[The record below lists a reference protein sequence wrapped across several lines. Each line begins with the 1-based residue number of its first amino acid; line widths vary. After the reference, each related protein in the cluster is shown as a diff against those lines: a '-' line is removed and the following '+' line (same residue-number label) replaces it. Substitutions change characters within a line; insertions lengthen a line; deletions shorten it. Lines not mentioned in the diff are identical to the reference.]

1 MKKPTPRRTARK
13 ASDVPPRTSAPTR
26 KTTRK
31 PATVGELS
39 APAQGALHNRARRGV
54 KRGAALKEHAAEVY
68 ARLARE
74 YPDAHC
80 ELDYRT
86 PLELLCATIL
96 SAQCTDKRVNMVTP
110 TLFAR
115 YPTAAALADA
125 DPAELEEIIRST
137 GFFRNK
143 TKSLLGM
150 SSAVVDKHGGEVPAT
165 MDELVKLPGVGRKTA
180 NVVLGN
186 AFDRNEG
193 IVVDT
198 HVTRLSA
205 RLGFTKETDAVK
217 IEEALIRL
225 FPREQW
231 TMLSHLLIFHGRR
244 ICEARTPKCG
254 ECVLND
260 ICPSARIP
268 QVGEPSTPVARR
280 SAREPRRRG

>member
-1 MKKPTPRRTARK
+1 MSR
-13 ASDVPPRTSAPTR
+13 ASDERA
-26 KTTRK
+26 
-31 PATVGELS
+31 
-39 APAQGALHNRARRGV
+39 APAQGVLHNRARRGV
-54 KRGAALKEHAAEVY
+54 KRGAALVAHAAEVY
-68 ARLARE
+68 DRLAKE

-96 SAQCTDKRVNMVTP
+96 SAQCTDRRVNMVTP

-115 YPTAAALADA
+115 YPSASALSEAK
-125 DPAELEEIIRST
+125 PEELEEIIRST

-150 SSAVVDKHGGEVPAT
+150 SAAVVERHGGDVPAT
-165 MDELVKLPGVGRKTA
+165 MDELVRLPGVGRKTA

-186 AFDRNEG
+186 AFGRDEG

-198 HVTRLSA
+198 HVTRLSE
-205 RLGFTKETDAVK
+205 RLGFTKEVDAVK
-217 IEEALIRL
+217 IEAALMKIFARA
-225 FPREQW
+225 RW

-254 ECVLND
+254 ACVLND
-260 ICPSARIP
+260 ICPSAR
-268 QVGEPSTPVARR
+268 VAQLVVPAKKRMAKSAKSSKSAR
-280 SAREPRRRG
+280 SAATTPTKTTIAGRKGEQVRPPRSRGRG